1 MPILVQRGLPAYK
14 TLKQENVFV
23 MQDRRAAKQDIR
35 PLRIAIVNL
44 MPLKEVTE
52 TQLIRLLANSPLQ
65 VELELL
71 TLASHTFTHVDPLHM
86 ETFYRKFDQ
95 LRREKFDG
103 MIITG
108 APIETIPFEEI
119 DYWNELKEIMDYS
132 TECVFSTLHL
142 CWGAQAGLY
151 HHYGLQKEILPEK
164 LFGVFPHRAV
174 DKKHDLTR
182 GFDEEF
188 FVPHSR
194 WADVSRAALESVP
207 ELKVLAVSDEAGVH
221 MAATR
226 NKRRVFLQGH
236 CEYDWDTLK
245 KEYERDLSRGEKTKI
260 PVNYFKNDDPKRRV
274 VVRWSGH
281 ANLFFSNWLN
291 FVYQE
296 TPYALEDLG
305 LLKWRGSVV
314 KAADPP
320 AEDGV
325 AALENIGG
333 LGI

>member
-35 PLRIAIVNL
+35 PLVIAVVNL

-71 TLASHTFTHVDPLHM
+71 TLSSHTFTHVDPLHM
-86 ETFYRKFDQ
+86 ETFYRRFVDI
-95 LRREKFDG
+95 EKKRYDA

-108 APIETIPFEEI
+108 APIETIPFEEV
-119 DYWNELKEIMDYS
+119 DYWEELKEIMDYAS
-132 TECVFSTLHL
+132 ENVFSTLYL
-142 CWGAQAGLY
+142 CWGGQAGLY
-151 HHYGLQKEILPEK
+151 HHYGIDKQVLGKK
-164 LFGVFPHRAV
+164 LFGVFKHRIH
-174 DKKHDLTR
+174 DKKHVLTR

-194 WADVSRAALESVP
+194 WADVPREAILEHP
-207 ELKVLAVSDEAGVH
+207 DLKILADSEEAGVH
-221 MAATR
+221 MIATR
-226 NKRRVFLQGH
+226 NKRRIFLQGH

-245 KEYERDLSRGEKTKI
+245 HEYERDLAKAEKGDKIQI
-260 PVNYFKNDDPKRRV
+260 PVNYYKNDDPKRRV

-296 TPYALEDLG
+296 TPFDLAD
-305 LLKWRGSVV
+305 LSALKWRGTTV
-314 KAADPP
+314 KADVPDVAD
-320 AEDGV
+320 
-325 AALENIGG
+325 ALENLGG

>member
-23 MQDRRAAKQDIR
+23 MQDRRAARQDIR
-35 PLRIAIVNL
+35 PLSVAIVNL
-44 MPLKEVTE
+44 MPIKEITE

-71 TLASHTFTHVDPLHM
+71 TLSTHTFTHVSPLHM
-86 ETFYRKFDQ
+86 DTFYRKFDEIQ
-95 LRREKFDG
+95 SQRLDA

-108 APIETIPFEEI
+108 APLETIPFEQV
-119 DYWNELKEIMDYS
+119 DYWDELKQIMDYAR
-132 TECVFSTLHL
+132 TNVFSTLYL

-151 HHYGLQKEILPEK
+151 HHYGIEKRVLDKK
-164 LFGVFPHRAV
+164 LFGVFPHRSH
-174 DKKHDLTR
+174 DKKNDLTR

-194 WADVSRAALESVP
+194 WSDSPREQIEAEPALKILADSE
-207 ELKVLAVSDEAGVH
+207 EAGVH
-221 MAATR
+221 MVVTK
-226 NKRRVFLQGH
+226 NKRQIYLQGH
-236 CEYDWDTLK
+236 SEYDWNTLK
-245 KEYERDLSRGEKTKI
+245 LEYERDLSRGIDIGVPK
-260 PVNYFKNDDPKRRV
+260 NYFKDDDPAKRI

-296 TPYALEDLG
+296 TPYDLG
-305 LLKWRGSVV
+305 DLVSPDR
-314 KAADPP
+314 
-320 AEDGV
+320 
-325 AALENIGG
+325 
-333 LGI
+333 